1 MENKDILREGP
12 RPPTTG
18 TAANAKDRPH
28 HDANV
33 AVAEASDG
41 EQSRRLAEE
50 QRQLR
55 ERDREASEVNRQT
68 KEQLRDAAES
78 ARAAA
83 EEARLAAED
92 ARHAVVD
99 SVRTTSETLRITL
112 KQMTKIEEMRRSLLN
127 LRDADDSESK

>member
-1 MENKDILREGP
+1 MENKDGP
-12 RPPTTG
+12 PQGPGPPTTG
-18 TAANAKDRPH
+18 TAAANAKDHPAQN
-28 HDANV
+28 ANV
-33 AVAEASDG
+33 ALASDA

-55 ERDREASEVNRQT
+55 ERDREASEANRQT

-112 KQMTKIEEMRRSLLN
+112 KQMTKIEEMRRSLLR
-127 LRDADDSESK
+127 LRDADNPESK